1 MAPLKDKLPKVAV
14 PAIDKLQPVMLLDVS
29 VPVKVKFV
37 PVEEPEKLG
46 ATSEPVKVKL
56 DPKTVPVNEGE
67 AERTLFPEPVEVV
80 TPVPPRA
87 TARVPEV
94 ILAQLR

>member
-46 ATSEPVKVKL
+46 ATIGGNGIGTEVAYWR
-56 DPKTVPVNEGE
+56 KT
-67 AERTLFPEPVEVV
+67 
-80 TPVPPRA
+80 
-87 TARVPEV
+87 
-94 ILAQLR
+94 